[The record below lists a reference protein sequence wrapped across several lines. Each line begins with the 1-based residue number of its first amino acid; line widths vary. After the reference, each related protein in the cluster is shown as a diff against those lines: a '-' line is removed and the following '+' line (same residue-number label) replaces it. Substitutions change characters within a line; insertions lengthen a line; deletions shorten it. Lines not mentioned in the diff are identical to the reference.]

1 MDRMDLWRVQL
12 PADLGLGVH
21 RVDVMACHR
30 HPRKRNQTLL
40 VEVRDERPPALF
52 RRDPWQSE

>member
-21 RVDVMACHR
+21 RVDVMACDR
-30 HPRKRNQTLL
+30 HGRERNQTLP
-40 VEVRDERPPALF
+40 VEGRDERLPALF